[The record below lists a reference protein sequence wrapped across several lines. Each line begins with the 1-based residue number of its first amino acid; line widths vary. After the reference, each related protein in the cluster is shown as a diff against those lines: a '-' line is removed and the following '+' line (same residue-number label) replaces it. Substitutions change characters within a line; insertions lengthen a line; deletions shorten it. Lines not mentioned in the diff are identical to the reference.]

1 MQRDS
6 RYKDIIQQMESKYGV
21 RYSIL
26 LALPYFD
33 PIKFTVIDPMHNLF
47 LGTGKHV
54 FKVWVELEYLPA
66 RVLSDIESKLKKFRC
81 PHDIGR
87 IPSNIASN
95 SGGFTADTGYS
106 NCTERNYSRYP
117 SPVLA
122 IVCESVFNSSSQIPS
137 SQIHFKPDTLRKQ
150 IFKQLTC
157 SS

>member
-1 MQRDS
+1 
-6 RYKDIIQQMESKYGV
+6 MESKYGV

-95 SGGFTADTGYS
+95 SGGFTT
-106 NCTERNYSRYP
+106 NQWRYWIT

-122 IVCESVFNSSSQIPS
+122 IVCESVFNSSSQL
-137 SQIHFKPDTLRKQ
+137 H
-150 IFKQLTC
+150 
-157 SS
+157 